1 MNQRHRAGAEEPG
14 TWVSGPLPVRPRL
27 RHRGRVPPVYSCGSA
42 CRRAGRG
49 TRCRGEAGP
58 AGLAAGSPPGDFFLG
73 RGGEGGARGGVR
85 EDGEG
90 SSARLSLQAEGRAH
104 RPHWPGGPRAPLAPP
119 PGRPGSLPRPP
130 RPRLP
135 LASPRLRPSRR
146 WRTCCPPRSLA
157 SRQENP
163 ASFLISPAFPLT
175 QSRHQLI
182 RGTEGKRRLINDQLF
197 QSGPAIIAL
206 VAFMITR

>member
-14 TWVSGPLPVRPRL
+14 TGVSGPLPVRPRL
-27 RHRGRVPPVYSCGSA
+27 RHRGRVPPVYFCGSA

-49 TRCRGEAGP
+49 HGAGGKRGLRGWQP
-58 AGLAAGSPPGDFFLG
+58 AALRVTSFWA
-73 RGGEGGARGGVR
+73 GEGGARGGVR
-85 EDGEG
+85 EDREG
-90 SSARLSLQAEGRAH
+90 SSARRSLQAEGRAH
-104 RPHWPGGPRAPLAPP
+104 RPHWPGGPRTPLAPP

-130 RPRLP
+130 PPPRLP
-135 LASPRLRPSRR
+135 LASPRLHPSRR

-182 RGTEGKRRLINDQLF
+182 RGTEGKRKLINDQLF